1 MISQGIRSI
10 APSLNYGRTEDS
22 TYESRV
28 GGWVSEW
35 VNPFGG
41 WLSSCM
47 SCNANVSSLHLTE
60 HNTRNCNKNRGIIQ
74 EVPIITIP
82 TSIYDVSGGAKY
94 WGLFY
99 NHKHI
104 RTGRVLF

>member
-28 GGWVSEW
+28 GGWLDEW

-41 WLSSCM
+41 S
-47 SCNANVSSLHLTE
+47 
-60 HNTRNCNKNRGIIQ
+60 
-74 EVPIITIP
+74 P
-82 TSIYDVSGGAKY
+82 
-94 WGLFY
+94 
-99 NHKHI
+99 
-104 RTGRVLF
+104 RVYVV